1 MLITISL
8 LLSLFFCSFCSCID
22 TSIPEKTPIIK
33 IEQWKL
39 IETGTDNFADITINT
54 HQNGSLSCEGVW
66 YYNYTGFNITSK
78 NLNGSVY
85 KDSDYVSISCSG
97 TAYCSEECA
106 SEKSLYTLSFTGH
119 SKNEMFSGIW
129 EISFREPYWA
139 EKAPRRG
146 KFEGYLTYT
155 RGNTP

>member
-8 LLSLFFCSFCSCID
+8 LLSLFFCCFCSCID
-22 TSIPEKTPIIK
+22 TSLPEKTPIIK
-33 IEQWKL
+33 TEQWKL
-39 IETGTDNFADITINT
+39 VETDTDNFADITINT
-54 HQNGSLSCEGVW
+54 HQNGSLTCEGTW
-66 YYNYTGFNITSK
+66 YYKFHELNISSK

-97 TAYCSEECA
+97 TAYCSEDCE
-106 SEKSLYTLSFTGH
+106 SEKSLYTLSFIGH
-119 SKNEMFSGIW
+119 SRNETFSGIW

-146 KFEGYLTYT
+146 AFEGWLV
-155 RGNTP
+155 NMSSNSP